1 MDVVVRLLHTDKNFS
16 LSEIRDGKQAKSM
29 NCFPIVNSKLMK
41 LRIMQLF
48 FLTAI
53 LIFPTASSYSQNN
66 LSSDSVNSFTLG
78 DCIKYALKYQP
89 ALKQSIINQS
99 IVRTSN
105 AINLSGWLPQLSLS
119 GSLVHYNQLPT
130 SLVSNSD
137 GQTVQTHT
145 GVTNTFIPEF
155 SASETIFAPQLLSA
169 ALRAPLNIKQAEQI
183 TDSTKIFLVSA
194 VSKSFYNLLLTL
206 EQINVLEEDTA
217 RLGRTVEDTREQYI
231 EGIVDE
237 TDYQQSVITLNNS
250 KAQLMQQVQNV
261 APGYASLKK
270 LMGYS
275 PEKQFNVVFDTTK
288 MEQEISF
295 DTTKQLEYEKRIE
308 YQQLQ
313 TVKKLQHQVTVYDE
327 LQFLPSVSAFY
338 NYYFEYESNTYSDL
352 FKNHFPYSTVG
363 LSFNLP
369 IFTGFSRLENLHE
382 SSLQEEVLDLS
393 EASLKSQIN
402 VEYTTALANYKSSL
416 YNWHLLKD
424 NQTRAKNVFDI
435 VLLQYEQGIVAY
447 LNLIVAESNLITA
460 EIGYTDA
467 LFQLLS
473 SKIDLEKSMGVI
485 SVNY

>member
-1 MDVVVRLLHTDKNFS
+1 M
-16 LSEIRDGKQAKSM
+16 I
-29 NCFPIVNSKLMK
+29 
-41 LRIMQLF
+41 

-53 LIFPTASSYSQNN
+53 LINIPSSSYSQND
-66 LSSDSVNSFTLG
+66 LSTDTVKSFTLG
-78 DCIKYALKYQP
+78 DCVKYALRYQP

-105 AINLSGWLPQLSLS
+105 AINLSGWLPQVNLT

-130 SLVSNSD
+130 TLVSGSG
-137 GQTVQTHT
+137 GQYTATHT
-145 GVTNTFIPEF
+145 GVSNTFIPEL
-155 SASETIFAPQLLSA
+155 SVSETIFEPQLLNA
-169 ALRAPLNIKQAEQI
+169 AQTAPLNNKQAEQI
-183 TDSTKIFLVSA
+183 TDSTKIYIVSA

-206 EQINVLEEDTA
+206 EQINVLQEDTA
-217 RLGRTVEDTREQYI
+217 RLEKTVEDTREQFT
-231 EGIVDE
+231 EGLVDE
-237 TDYQQSVITLNNS
+237 TDYEQSVITLNNS

-275 PEKQFNVVFDTTK
+275 PEKQFNVVFDTTQ
-288 MEQEISF
+288 MEQEITF

-313 TVKKLQHQVTVYDE
+313 TVKKIQHQETVYNR
-327 LQFLPSVSAFY
+327 LSFLPSVSAFY
-338 NYYFEYESNTYSDL
+338 NYYFEYENNIYSDL
-352 FKNHFPYSTVG
+352 FKNHYPYSTVG

-369 IFTGFSRLENLHE
+369 LFTGFSRIENIHE
-382 SSLQEEVLDLS
+382 SALREEVLDLS
-393 EASLKSQIN
+393 EAGLKSEIYE
-402 VEYTTALANYKSSL
+402 EYTSALANYKSNL

-424 NQTRAKNVFDI
+424 NQSRAKNVFNI
-435 VLLQYEQGIVAY
+435 VLQQYEQGIVSY

-473 SKIDLEKSMGVI
+473 SKIDLEKAMGEI
-485 SVNY
+485 TFNY